1 MRNLWCK
8 LWNVFLNMFT
18 DVVKAVA
25 YALDTVGTVLVELLS
40 SAADAVG
47 GAISSIFGGSNLL
60 IWAGVGFFAYLLLT
74 NQDEEDKSPSLLS
87 SYREGETSG

>member
-8 LWNVFLNMFT
+8 LWNVFLNAFT
-18 DVVKAVA
+18 DAVKAVA
-25 YALDTVGTVLVELLS
+25 YALDTVGTVAVELLS

-47 GAISSIFGGSNLL
+47 GAIGSIFGGGNFL
-60 IWAGVGFFAYLLLT
+60 IWAGVGLFAYLLLT

-87 SYREGETSG
+87 SYRGGETSG